1 MHLLRS
7 NKDECECVPLLLS
20 HHNETYQNAALKTA
34 RGIWTRSAQTY
45 EGTHRAATNRLT
57 KDSRTATSVVPS
69 LPHHVIVI
77 SSYVYKINSVSRAVV
92 NYLFILMSVLH
103 IHYSWGAFGLS
114 SWSDADRETVGQM
127 GMEAWL
133 CPKGHDRP
141 TRPRRNHPVHLA
153 MQPESRGTALNLRLR
168 WSERAWISNCTL
180 ACHRKDNSSGLT
192 GFACEDVNRYSKG
205 DSTTHHSRPSLWQM
219 LLNILQFQMC
229 SGQLCKL
236 SLCRCYN

>member
-114 SWSDADRETVGQM
+114 SWSDADRGKRLGRWEWRLDCALKDTTDQLG
-127 GMEAWL
+127 
-133 CPKGHDRP
+133 
-141 TRPRRNHPVHLA
+141 
-153 MQPESRGTALNLRLR
+153 RGG
-168 WSERAWISNCTL
+168 IIP
-180 ACHRKDNSSGLT
+180 
-192 GFACEDVNRYSKG
+192 F
-205 DSTTHHSRPSLWQM
+205 
-219 LLNILQFQMC
+219 I
-229 SGQLCKL
+229 
-236 SLCRCYN
+236 